1 MSTTA
6 AARTAEGKY
15 RTTEEI
21 KARATE
27 VYSRWGLSLS
37 DAINV
42 FLVKS
47 IDVGGLPFSM
57 TTPTP
62 SFDAIMAHAY
72 KAPLDDAGVPILPA
86 DWDDDD
92 E

>member
-1 MSTTA
+1 MPTA
-6 AARTAEGKY
+6 TKTRTAEGKY
-15 RTTEEI
+15 RTSEEI
-21 KARATE
+21 KAQASK

-57 TTPTP
+57 TAPVP
-62 SFDAIMAHAY
+62 SFDAIMDHAY
-72 KAPLDDAGVPILPA
+72 RAPLDDAGVPILPA
-86 DWDDDD
+86 EWDDDD